1 MVCRTPELRLGVDAV
16 GSRILVIVACEDVL
30 PVLLSVLTEVEGAD
44 RANIEA
50 VLHLFEIL
58 FGEVVTSMVTFRTTL
73 HIYTLNR

>member
-44 RANIEA
+44 RANIE
-50 VLHLFEIL
+50 
-58 FGEVVTSMVTFRTTL
+58 GMM
-73 HIYTLNR
+73 